1 MVKAPPPTGGF
12 GPRTWAGFL
21 LDFACGGMYALIPK
35 LELFGR
41 GAATS
46 NTDINL
52 YLSEISCFQLLA
64 PEEER
69 ELARRIRQGDQEARN
84 QMVRA
89 NLRLVVSIAKN

>member
-1 MVKAPPPTGGF
+1 
-12 GPRTWAGFL
+12 
-21 LDFACGGMYALIPK
+21 MYALIPK